1 MQLAHANRVATLG
14 QLSASIAHE
23 IDQPLAGVITNASI
37 GLRMLTADPPNI
49 EGARKTARSTI
60 RDGNRANELIK
71 RLRALFGKKDL
82 TIEPVD
88 LNEAAREVI
97 ALSLSE
103 LQRERVIWRPEL
115 ADDLPLVRCDRRK
128 LQQVILNLLRNAQ
141 DAMSAVLTG
150 RND

>member
-23 IDQPLAGVITNASI
+23 INQPLAGVITNAST

-49 EGARKTARSTI
+49 EGARKTARRTI
-60 RDGNRANELIK
+60 RDGNRANE
-71 RLRALFGKKDL
+71 RALFGKKDL

-88 LNEAAREVI
+88 LNEAAREAI

-115 ADDLPLVRCDRRK
+115 ADDLPLVRCDRLK
-128 LQQVILNLLRNAQ
+128 LQQVILNLLRNALEL
-141 DAMSAVLTG
+141 DERG
-150 RND
+150 G